1 MSQFVATIKKI
12 DNIDSLNI
20 VEFNFFENNLKM
32 MSLGLNSDIQ
42 VGKKVKL
49 SVKPTNII
57 IAKNILGDIS
67 LSNKIVAT
75 IKQVENGEL
84 LSSILLKVDDI
95 FLESIITKDSSLN
108 MNLQIN
114 DKVSIFIKA
123 SDLSIEEVLND

>member
-1 MSQFVATIKKI
+1 MTQFVATIKNI

-20 VEFNFFENNLKM
+20 VEFEFLGTTLKM
-32 MSLGLNSDIQ
+32 MSLDLSSEIQ
-42 VGKKVKL
+42 LGKKVKL

-67 LSNKIVAT
+67 LSNNIVAT
-75 IKQVENGEL
+75 IKQIENGKL
-84 LSSILLKVDDI
+84 LSSILLKIGDI
-95 FLESIITKDSSLN
+95 FLESIITKDSSLR

-114 DKVSIFIKA
+114 DEVSMYIKA